1 MRSPKSELLLQR
13 LEAIG
18 TSLEQSGKAL
28 ALIALGSVGAE
39 LERLDEYSDL
49 DFFAIVQD
57 GCKTEFLTDLGW
69 LTKLEPVAYAFQN
82 TEDGFKLLYADD
94 VFCEFAVFELH
105 ELANASFTAGRI
117 VWKAAHIPDS
127 IVQSTMQSMNRPS
140 PKESRLEHSLGEALT
155 NLYIGVKRFARGE
168 QLSAARFVQQYAVD
182 RVIELAESLEAPQNA
197 LRDPFS
203 RERRLEQRL
212 PVLAGQLGQFIQGYE
227 RTPSSALALL
237 AWLEKHFDV
246 NIALA
251 QAIRDEVKLLETQRS

>member
-1 MRSPKSELLLQR
+1 MRPSPKPELLLQR

-18 TSLEQSGKAL
+18 TSLAQSGKAL
-28 ALIALGSVGAE
+28 ALIGLGSVGAE

-57 GCKTEFLTDLGW
+57 GCKTKFLTDLGW
-69 LTKLEPVAYAFQN
+69 LTNLEPVAYTFQN
-82 TEDGFKLLYADD
+82 TEDGFKLLYADA

-105 ELANASFTAGRI
+105 ELESALFTAGRI

-127 IVQSTMQSMNRPS
+127 IVQSTNHPS
-140 PKESRLEHSLGEALT
+140 QKEHRFEHSLGEALT

-168 QLSAARFVQQYAVD
+168 RLSAARFVQQYAVD
-182 RVIELAESLEAPQNA
+182 RVLELAESLEAPQNA

-212 PVLAGQLGQFIQGYE
+212 PALAGQLGQFIQGYE

-237 AWLEKHFDV
+237 AWLENHFEV
-246 NIALA
+246 NAALA
-251 QAIRDEVKLLETQRS
+251 RAIRDEVKTLETQRG